1 MRAFAL
7 PLALLFAAG
16 CPARG
21 GSDAGM
27 PEDVIRDTRVSMSP
41 DVLLRDTGFEACG
54 MTTATAEPLP
64 ATLLFQVDTSGSM
77 NCPAIPSGPC
87 AVADPTAD
95 LNDSRWD
102 VFRARLSETLDA
114 LPDAT
119 RVGLMHYPDPRTTC
133 APTSPDVPIDVL
145 STSRAA
151 IQTALL
157 SLTPES
163 ITPTHDGVRNG
174 MSQLAR
180 SMEANRYLVLATDGA
195 ASVCLGCDAGCSFD
209 DQDRDNEAMIRY
221 VEDQARMGIPT
232 YILGVPGSQ
241 GFRTILSRMATAG
254 GSARADCTD
263 SGPRYCHFDLTDPS
277 VDFSTGLREALSAI
291 GESTLSCSYPIPPNP
306 DGVFDPL
313 LVNVRLVNDAGVE
326 EVIPQGASGWSYSTD
341 MLRIELNMAVCERA
355 RMLRRGRID
364 VLFGCPTI
372 IL

>member
-1 MRAFAL
+1 MRAALL
-7 PLALLFAAG
+7 PLALLFAVG
-16 CPARG
+16 CPVRG
-21 GSDAGM
+21 GSDAGT
-27 PEDVIRDTRVSMSP
+27 PEDVIRDTRGVFSP
-41 DVLLRDTGFEACG
+41 DILLRDTGFEACA

-87 AVADPTAD
+87 AVDDPTAD
-95 LNDSRWD
+95 PNDSRWD

-114 LPDAT
+114 LPDST
-119 RVGLMHYPDPRTTC
+119 RAGFMHYPDSSTSC
-133 APTSPDVPIDVL
+133 APTAPDVPIDML
-145 STSRAA
+145 STSRAL
-151 IQTALL
+151 IQTALINL
-157 SLTPES
+157 VPES
-163 ITPTHDGVRNG
+163 ITPTHDGVRHG
-174 MSQLAR
+174 MAQLAR
-180 SMEANRYLVLATDGA
+180 SMEANRFLVLATDGA
-195 ASVCLGCDAGCSFD
+195 ASVCMGCDAGCSFD

-241 GFRTILSRMATAG
+241 SFRSILSRMATAG
-254 GSARADCTD
+254 GTARAGCSD
-263 SGPRYCHFDLTDPS
+263 SGPRYCHFDLTDAS
-277 VDFSTGLREALSAI
+277 VDFSTGLREALGAI

-313 LVNVRLVNDAGVE
+313 LVNVRLVNEAGVE

-341 MLRIELNMAVCERA
+341 MLRIELSTSVCERA
-355 RMLRRGRID
+355 RMVRGGRMD